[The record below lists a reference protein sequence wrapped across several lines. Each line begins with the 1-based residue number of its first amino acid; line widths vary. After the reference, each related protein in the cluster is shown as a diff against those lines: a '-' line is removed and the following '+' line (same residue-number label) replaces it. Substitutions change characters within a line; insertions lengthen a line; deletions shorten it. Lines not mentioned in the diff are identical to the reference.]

1 MVMVA
6 EMVVTV
12 EDVVASVV
20 MVGLV
25 VTVEVALVDE
35 VMKVMTGQNFFNG
48 LDVSDL
54 TQNFTDE
61 ERRILVYNGGQLSHV

>member
-35 VMKVMTGQNFFNG
+35 VMKAIKPYRTYLYRNKV
-48 LDVSDL
+48 
-54 TQNFTDE
+54 
-61 ERRILVYNGGQLSHV
+61 LVITKVTI